1 MSIRSNS
8 TVADRLLIVAH
19 RISGDQCIPFSAE
32 QLVISA
38 WQEYPESF
46 GLRGFLNE
54 EGYPKYPDS
63 NRIFAE
69 IIGSKPLRKLGLLE
83 KIADKTYRLTEA
95 GRQRASVLIDQWA
108 QDVPRQSLSRKLQ
121 EDIRRLLR
129 SRASTKDGSGQ
140 RSRITFFDMC
150 LFWGISPRSSAMHLE
165 VKLAHIKKTLYQV
178 KEYITSGTISL
189 DGHNEATA
197 SDIDRLIE
205 LHFELQEIFAKE
217 LSIIRQRT
225 DERQMV

>member
-54 EGYPKYPDS
+54 EGYPEYPDS
-63 NRIFAE
+63 NRVFAE
-69 IIGSKPLRKLGLLE
+69 IMGSKPLRKRGLLE
-83 KIADKTYRLTEA
+83 KIADKTYRLTES
-95 GRQRASVLIDQWA
+95 GRQRASVLIDQRA
-108 QDVPRQSLSRKLQ
+108 QDVPHRSLSRNLQ
-121 EDIRRLLR
+121 EDISRLLR

-140 RSRITFFDMC
+140 ISRITFFDVC
-150 LFWGISPRSSAMHLE
+150 SFWGISPRSSAMHLE
-165 VKLAHIKKTLYQV
+165 VRLAHIKETLHRV
-178 KEYITSGTISL
+178 KEYIKSGTISL
-189 DGHNEATA
+189 DRHNEATA
-197 SDIDRLIE
+197 SDIDRLIK
-205 LHFELQEIFAKE
+205 LHFELQEMFAKE